1 MPFQNILSKGTAV
14 TLLSIAIAIAV
25 AGCDESDLSD
35 ASSTPDTA
43 FLTNDD
49 DSSSAIDT
57 TALDTLSGGDISP
70 AEKAGLLFMREE
82 EKLARDVYLTL
93 YDTWTQQ
100 IFQNIANSEQTH
112 TDAMLTLLAA
122 YDIPDPVGSNPIG
135 VFVDSDLQSMYDS
148 LVIQGYAS
156 LIDALQVGAAIEEID
171 IIDIERRK
179 EEVIGNDDII
189 ETYDMLL
196 KGSRNHLRAF
206 VKNLANQGID
216 YQPQYLTQAEYD
228 AIIGSDAERGN

>member
-1 MPFQNILSKGTAV
+1 MPFHNIVRQRAAT
-14 TLLSIAIAIAV
+14 TLLILAIGIAI
-25 AGCDESDLSD
+25 AGCDESDLTD

-49 DSSSAIDT
+49 NSSSSIDT
-57 TALDTLSGGDISP
+57 TALDTLSGGEISP

-93 YDTWTQQ
+93 YDTWNQQ

-112 TDAMLTLLAA
+112 TDAVLTLLTA

-135 VFVDSDLQSMYDS
+135 VFVDNDLQSMYDS
-148 LVIQGYAS
+148 LVNKGYAS

-171 IIDIERRK
+171 IIDIEKRK
-179 EEVIGNDDII
+179 EDVIGNDDII

-206 VKNLANQGID
+206 IKNLANQGID
-216 YQPQYLTQAEYD
+216 YQPKYLTQAEYD
-228 AIIGSDAERGN
+228 AIIGSDTERGN

>member
-1 MPFQNILSKGTAV
+1 MRQRAAT
-14 TLLSIAIAIAV
+14 TLLILAIGIAI
-25 AGCDESDLSD
+25 AGCDESDLTD

-49 DSSSAIDT
+49 NSSSSIDT
-57 TALDTLSGGDISP
+57 TALDTLSGGEISP

-93 YDTWTQQ
+93 YDTWNQQ

-112 TDAMLTLLAA
+112 TDAVLTLLTA

-135 VFVDSDLQSMYDS
+135 VFVDNDLQSMYDS
-148 LVIQGYAS
+148 LVNKGYAS

-171 IIDIERRK
+171 IIDIEKRK
-179 EEVIGNDDII
+179 EDVIGNDDII

-206 VKNLANQGID
+206 IKNLANQGID
-216 YQPQYLTQAEYD
+216 YQPKYLTQAEYD
-228 AIIGSDAERGN
+228 AIIGSDTERGN